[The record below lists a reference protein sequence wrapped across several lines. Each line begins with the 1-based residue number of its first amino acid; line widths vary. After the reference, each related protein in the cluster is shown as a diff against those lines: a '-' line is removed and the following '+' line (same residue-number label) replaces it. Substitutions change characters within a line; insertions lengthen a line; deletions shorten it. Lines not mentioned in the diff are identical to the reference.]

1 MLVAMWMTENPAT
14 IRPTTTIA
22 DAAVEMSRRHF
33 RHVLVT
39 DQSGPEGRLL
49 GIVSLND
56 LARAFPA
63 DVNPL
68 SAAGW
73 TDGPRQ
79 PVSDVMSRHPCTV
92 TPDTTLEDAARLLL
106 EHKFGA
112 LPVVRGERL
121 AGILTEADV
130 FKAFLEVIGFN
141 PGHVPTAGVR
151 VTFDVSQREDAVG
164 FVVELARAHNMRV
177 ASVLTMEH
185 EGKQLAVARLSGG
198 GVDRFVDDVWRSG
211 HRVLSV
217 VRT

>member
-14 IRPTTTIA
+14 IRPTTPIA
-22 DAAVEMSRRHF
+22 DVAVEMSRRRF
-33 RHVLVT
+33 RHLLVT
-39 DQSGPEGRLL
+39 DRLGPEGRLL
-49 GIVSLND
+49 GIVSLQD
-56 LARAFPA
+56 LVRAFPA
-63 DVNPL
+63 DINPL

-79 PVSDVMSRHPCTV
+79 PVSDIMSRRPCTV

-106 EHKFGA
+106 ERKFGA

-130 FKAFLEVIGFN
+130 FSAFLEVIGFN
-141 PGHVPTAGVR
+141 PGHAPEAGVR
-151 VTFDVSQREDAVG
+151 VTFDVSEREDAIG
-164 FVVELARAHNMRV
+164 LIIELARAHGMRV

-185 EGKQLAVARLSGG
+185 GGKQLAVARLAGG
-198 GVDRFVDDVWRSG
+198 AVDRFVDDVWRSG

>member
-39 DQSGPEGRLL
+39 DRAGPEGRLL
-49 GIVSLND
+49 GIVSLRD

-63 DVNPL
+63 DINLL
-68 SAAGW
+68 SAAGC

-121 AGILTEADV
+121 AGILFEDFGETA
-130 FKAFLEVIGFN
+130 N
-141 PGHVPTAGVR
+141 VP
-151 VTFDVSQREDAVG
+151 
-164 FVVELARAHNMRV
+164 
-177 ASVLTMEH
+177 
-185 EGKQLAVARLSGG
+185 EGSPQIV
-198 GVDRFVDDVWRSG
+198 
-211 HRVLSV
+211 
-217 VRT
+217 